1 MITADQLASMRATV
15 SSALPDT
22 CTIGPRGTRTFNPTT
37 GTYSDVAG
45 TPVYSGPCRIRPHP
59 GIGDIVVQAGEE
71 PVTLNTYDLT
81 LPWDATGVE
90 VDHIW
95 TGVTSSDPDLVGR
108 QMRVTD
114 VRAGSWQ
121 LGRRVVLEN
130 NLG

>member
-15 SSALPDT
+15 SSSLPDT

-45 TPVYSGPCRIRPHP
+45 TPVYSGPCRIRPQP
-59 GIGDIVVQAGEE
+59 RADIVVQAGEE
-71 PVTLNTYDLT
+71 PVTLDTYDLT